1 MSTNVKFGL
10 FVAPFEELA
19 DPRRVAEL
27 AAVAEDVGWDGLFL
41 WDHMLA
47 DPGMAVGEAWTTLA
61 AIAMT
66 TGRMRIG
73 TMVTP
78 LSRRRPWVLA
88 RQISAIDQL
97 SGGRLVVGIGLGDDG
112 WREFSAFGEVAEPV
126 PRGRILDES
135 LEVLQRLLNGADVD
149 FDGDDLTVHTTAFL
163 PRPVQ
168 NPVPFW
174 AACRWPN
181 RRPLARA
188 ARLQGCFPI
197 FRAGQDSPPPPSA
210 ADLIALRGVL
220 REFGAAEPYDIAVR
234 VALHRMDA
242 GRHADRVAELAEVGV
257 TWALQAFAPGRDAA
271 GIEAVVRAGP
281 PA

>member
-1 MSTNVKFGL
+1 MSIDMKFGL

-88 RQISAIDQL
+88 RQIAAIDQL

-126 PRGRILDES
+126 SRGRILDES
-135 LEVLQRLLNGADVD
+135 LEVLQRLLGGKDVD
-149 FDGDDLTVHTTAFL
+149 FDGDDLTVHTTPFL

-168 NPVPFW
+168 DPVPFW
-174 AACRWPN
+174 AGCRWPN

-197 FRAGQDSPPPPSA
+197 FRGGQDSPSPPSA

-234 VALHRMDA
+234 VALHRIDPA
-242 GRHADRVAELAEVGV
+242 RRADRVAELAEAGL
-257 TWALQAFAPGRDAA
+257 TWALQAFRPGRDAA
-271 GIEAVVRAGP
+271 EIEAIVRAGP
-281 PA
+281 PG